1 VRKGGF
7 GGAAEAGLRPV
18 GQLDHAGLAVDE
30 DLILRHGAH
39 LDCAAARWQRPRC
52 RSASTSGGSSFQRAL
67 SALSLALWAAR
78 RSLLQTTCTVGMS
91 AIASPTSSKIE
102 LRK

>member
-1 VRKGGF
+1 
-7 GGAAEAGLRPV
+7 
-18 GQLDHAGLAVDE
+18 
-30 DLILRHGAH
+30 
-39 LDCAAARWQRPRC
+39 
-52 RSASTSGGSSFQRAL
+52 L

-91 AIASPTSSKIE
+91 EIASPTSSKIE